1 MKVTVT
7 NKIKQYSILFLVI
20 WIAFL
25 LTSRG
30 NISSMNIT
38 STVQSFMKLV
48 IVVIIFIGSF
58 LLTQKKNKEEIL
70 LQTVVLI
77 GLTMRIGYML
87 YTPCTIRQ
95 HDLGLLSI
103 QGGGHAGYI
112 LHLLEGRLPSSN
124 HIQYYHPPLFH
135 ALAAGMIKITRPF
148 LISNNI
154 EQLIETAKIVSCYA
168 SCLILLM
175 TKEICK
181 ALNLKER
188 ATLIV
193 VAQIAF
199 LPNFYLLA
207 GRINNDALAI
217 FFVILIILY
226 TIKWYEAPKLFY
238 MIALALGFGLGM
250 MTKLSVGM
258 LALFT
263 GSIMLLKLIE
273 SIKQGRGIGILKE
286 YVFFGVI
293 AIPLALWYPIR
304 NYICFKQPLMY
315 VYELTGKGED
325 YCGNLSFFQRFIEFD
340 LTRLLSPI
348 YNNPHQDKAAPMYL
362 LKGALFG
369 EFSMRGQI
377 VAQLLIITHAI
388 LCIAT
393 LVAIG
398 YFVINYRGKL
408 VWRIGLPSVWTLF
421 YIAYIG
427 FNIRYPYTCTM
438 DYRYIVPTAILGAI
452 FVGIT
457 SELIEEKEQDVLKRC
472 YMKGFIGIM
481 VVFSLLSISMYCNV

>member
-103 QGGGHAGYI
+103 QGEGHAGYI
-112 LHLLEGRLPSSN
+112 LHLLEGRLPNSN
-124 HIQYYHPPLFH
+124 DIQYYHPPLFH

-217 FFVILIILY
+217 FFMILIILY
-226 TIKWYEAPKLFY
+226 TIKWYEAPKLSY

-273 SIKQGRGIGILKE
+273 SIKQGKGIGILKE
-286 YVFFGVI
+286 YVLFGVI

-304 NYICFKQPLMY
+304 NYICFKQPLLY
-315 VYELTGKGED
+315 VYDLKDTGEY
-325 YCGNLSFFQRFIEFD
+325 YCGNLSFFERFIKLD
-340 LTRLLSPI
+340 LMHLLSPV
-348 YNNPHQDKAAPMYL
+348 YNNPRQDKSAPMYL

-369 EFSMRGQI
+369 EFNMGQDKLPR
-377 VAQLLIITHAI
+377 LLIMAYVI
-388 LCIAT
+388 LCIVT
-393 LVAIG
+393 LWAVG
-398 YFVINYRGKL
+398 YFILNYRGKL
-408 VWRIGLPSVWTLF
+408 VWRIGLPSVWALF
-421 YIAYIG
+421 YISYIG
-427 FNIRYPYTCTM
+427 FNLRYPYSCTM
-438 DYRYIVPTAILGAI
+438 DYRYIVPTALMGAI
-452 FVGIT
+452 FLGVT
-457 SELIEEKEQDVLKRC
+457 SELIGEKEQGVLKK
-472 YMKGFIGIM
+472 YYDKGLIGIM
-481 VVFSLLSISMYCNV
+481 VVFSLLSISMYCSI